1 MSHFTRRG
9 ILAAVAVCLL
19 PMAGAAQEEQPAP
32 QGQQQGQMQRQTM
45 PLPKDIIK
53 QAKMAPTPKAPDG
66 HPDLSGLWNGYFG
79 DPLVGNRNQLSNAGI
94 QEISTDTTEDIF
106 SGTMIATFPPD
117 GKRRNG
123 QDGERGNTLLRRMGS
138 NKPIYK
144 PEYWDRVQKF
154 DANSNELDGA
164 YHCMA
169 AGVPRI
175 GVPSQISQTAN
186 TMVFVYPGQGG
197 LLATQA
203 TYRVIP
209 TDGREHTK
217 LDDLDGTYNGEG
229 IGHWEGDTFVVD
241 TIGFNSSTY
250 LDQVGG
256 YFHSENMHVIERFRR
271 EGNTLIWQAT
281 IDDPDVLLKPW
292 TTNERVVVLNPN
304 PKAVLGESMPCS
316 ERDFAHAVTKEH
328 H

>member
-1 MSHFTRRG
+1 MSYFVCRG
-9 ILAAVAVCLL
+9 ILAAAVCLL
-19 PMAGAAQEEQPAP
+19 PATLVAQQEQQEPP
-32 QGQQQGQMQRQTM
+32 EQQGQMQRQM
-45 PLPKDIIK
+45 PLPKDLIK
-53 QAKMAPTPKAPDG
+53 QAKSAPTPRTPDG

-94 QEISTDTTEDIF
+94 QEVSSSSTEDVY
-106 SGTMIATFPPD
+106 SGAQIATYPPD

-123 QDGERGNTLLRRMGS
+123 SDTERGNTLLRRMGS

-144 PEYWDRVQKF
+144 PEYWERVQKF
-154 DANSNELDGA
+154 DANSNETDGA

-186 TMVFVYPGQGG
+186 AVVFIYPGQGG

-209 TDGREHTK
+209 TDGRQHTP

-229 IGHWEGDTFVVD
+229 IGHWEGDTLIVD

-256 YFHSENMHVIERFRR
+256 YFHTENMHVIERLRR
-271 EGNTLIWQAT
+271 EGNTLTWQAT
-281 IDDPDVLLKPW
+281 IDDPEVLLKPW
-292 TTNERVVVLNPN
+292 TTNERVVVLSPN
-304 PKAVLGESMPCS
+304 PKAVLAESMPCS

>member
-1 MSHFTRRG
+1 MVRFGPTR
-9 ILAAVAVCLL
+9 ILVAAAAICLL
-19 PMAGAAQEEQPAP
+19 PAAVIPQQE
-32 QGQQQGQMQRQTM
+32 QMQQRAA
-45 PLPKDIIK
+45 LPKDVIK
-53 QAKMAPTPKAPDG
+53 QARTAPTPMTPDG

-94 QEISTDTTEDIF
+94 QEISTDATEDIY
-106 SGTMIATFPPD
+106 SSTDIATFPPD
-117 GKRRNG
+117 GKRRNTS
-123 QDGERGNTLLRRMGS
+123 DAERGNTLLRRMGS
-138 NKPIYK
+138 NKPVYR

-154 DANSNELDGA
+154 DANSNEDDPA

-175 GVPSQISQTAN
+175 GVPSQISQTGN
-186 TMVFVYPGQGG
+186 TVVFIYPGQGG

-203 TYRVIP
+203 SYRVIP
-209 TDGREHTK
+209 TDGRKHTA

-229 IGHWEGDTFVVD
+229 IGHWEGDTLVID

-256 YFHSENMHVIERFRR
+256 YFHTENMHVIERLRR
-271 EGNTLIWQAT
+271 EGNTLTWQAT
-281 IDDPDVLLKPW
+281 IDDPEVLLRPW

-304 PKAVLGESMPCS
+304 PKAVLAESMPCS